1 MKILPCKKNSSRM
14 LFFPVRKRALCA
26 SMLVC
31 CFLILFSIP
40 FSAYSTDKTQDTS
53 NEKEKIH
60 ISAETLVFFSKKKYL
75 EFTGNVKASQ
85 DNIIIT
91 SDRLRIYYTDSPG
104 GKKENQV
111 DENSIQKI
119 VAESNVTIKFDNKV
133 AETDQAVY
141 TTKDM
146 ILVLSGTESKVISGS
161 DVITGSK
168 ITVNRADGNIKVEG
182 TKSKPVEVTITGG
195 KAFMGNDK

>member
-1 MKILPCKKNSSRM
+1 M
-14 LFFPVRKRALCA
+14 RALCA
-26 SMLVC
+26 AVLCCVFILV
-31 CFLILFSIP
+31 SIP
-40 FSAYSTDKTQDTS
+40 FSAHAADKTQNTA

-60 ISAETLVFFSKKKYL
+60 ISAETLVFFSEKKYL

-91 SDRLRIYYTDSPG
+91 SDRLRIYYTDSPDKPDKPD
-104 GKKENQV
+104 KKENL

-119 VAESNVTIKFDNKV
+119 VAHGNVTIKFDNKV

-141 TTKDM
+141 TTKSRL
-146 ILVLSGTESKVISGS
+146 LVLSGANSKVTSGS

-168 ITVNRADGNIKVEG
+168 ITLNRADGNIKVEG
-182 TKSKPVEVTITGG
+182 SKDERVEVTISGQS
-195 KAFMGNDK
+195 FMSKDK

>member
-1 MKILPCKKNSSRM
+1 MKILPCKQNSNRI

-26 SMLVC
+26 RVLMC
-31 CFLILFSIP
+31 CFFILFFIP

-60 ISAETLVFFSKKKYL
+60 ISAETLVFFSEKKYL
-75 EFTGNVKASQ
+75 EFTGSVKASQ

-104 GKKENQV
+104 KKENQV

-119 VAESNVTIKFDNKV
+119 VADSNVTIKFDNKV

-146 ILVLSGTESKVISGS
+146 ILVLSGTESKVTSGS